1 MLMHAIAHGGL
12 YGHRKE
18 VFTGTWLWE
27 KKNPL
32 LHQGLEPVS
41 VVGLAFQSDAV
52 PTELSLP
59 LRFQPT
65 ADFTEGINRDA
76 ASPSV

>member
-1 MLMHAIAHGGL
+1 MHATAHGGCTDTV
-12 YGHRKE
+12 RKSSLVVDSGE
-18 VFTGTWLWE
+18 
-27 KKNPL
+27 KNPL

-59 LRFQPT
+59 LRFQST